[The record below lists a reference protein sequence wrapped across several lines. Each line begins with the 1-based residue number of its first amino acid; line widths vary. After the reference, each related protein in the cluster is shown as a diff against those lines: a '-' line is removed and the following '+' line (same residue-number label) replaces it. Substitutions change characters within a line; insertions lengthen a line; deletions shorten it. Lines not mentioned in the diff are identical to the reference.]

1 MTPALTLFA
10 PERLPEIA
18 AGDDLAAIIL
28 AALGSEGLA
37 LADGD
42 VIVLAQKI
50 VSKAEGRRLALAEVT
65 PGAEAERLA
74 ARCGKEPA
82 LVELILRESAEV
94 LRCVPGVLI
103 VRHRL
108 GFVLAN
114 AGIDRS
120 NIAGAAGHAL
130 LLPEDPDASAAT
142 LRGGL
147 MAATGKTLA
156 VVIND
161 SFGRAWRLG
170 TCGICI
176 GAAGIAPLLDLRG
189 ATDRFGRAL
198 QSSELAYADE
208 IAAAASLV
216 MGQAGEGRPV
226 VVVRGL
232 APVDA
237 APAPAAAL
245 IRPTATDLFP

>member
-18 AGDDLAAIIL
+18 PGDDLAGTIL
-28 AALGSEGLA
+28 AALGESDFS

-42 VIVLAQKI
+42 VVVLAQKI
-50 VSKAEGRRLALAEVT
+50 VSKAEGRRVALADVT

-82 LVELILRESAEV
+82 LVELIMRESAAV

-120 NIAGAAGHAL
+120 NIAEAEDHAL
-130 LLPEDPDASAAT
+130 
-142 LRGGL
+142 
-147 MAATGKTLA
+147 
-156 VVIND
+156 
-161 SFGRAWRLG
+161 
-170 TCGICI
+170 
-176 GAAGIAPLLDLRG
+176 
-189 ATDRFGRAL
+189 
-198 QSSELAYADE
+198 
-208 IAAAASLV
+208 
-216 MGQAGEGRPV
+216 
-226 VVVRGL
+226 
-232 APVDA
+232 
-237 APAPAAAL
+237 
-245 IRPTATDLFP
+245 